1 MKIALVQFNPIVGD
15 LEGNSER
22 MYRCYRQ
29 AVEKGAQLVVFGEL
43 ALCGYPPEDLLL
55 KKHFLDDCRV
65 QLEKLASKCTKA
77 AVITGFPEFSRTG
90 KYNSAAVIK
99 NGQISEIYRKERLVN
114 YGVFDEAR
122 YFQPADQA
130 LVTDIEG
137 FKTVVTIC
145 ADLWGPDWLERQ
157 LEGKGDIDMIVNIS
171 ASPFRAG
178 KTRHR
183 QIIVESAA
191 ARFNVPVFY
200 CNLVGGQDEVV
211 YDGSTMISDSE
222 GNILTAASHCKSD
235 ILFAETA
242 KTDNGKVAV
251 TTETHNPPDSL
262 SDTEQ
267 LYNALVLATGDYV
280 RKNNFEKGLVALSGG
295 IDSSV
300 VGALASEALG
310 TENITGITL
319 PTSFNSSETRS
330 DAKKLAENLGIEFF
344 SIPVQD
350 ILENFDKE
358 LGQVNTWNNEGVA
371 YENLQARIRG
381 MIMMSLSNHLG
392 AIVLTSGNKSETAV
406 GYATLYGDTA
416 GGFAVIKDVYK
427 TTVYQLAKFI
437 NEKNNREVI
446 PESIINRPPTAELR
460 QGQKDSDALPDYSLL
475 DKILQGYIEDELSA
489 KQLVDRGFE
498 AETVK
503 KVINLVEHNEY
514 KRRQCPPGAK
524 ISQKAFGRDRRFPIT
539 NKYTEDF

>member
-1 MKIALVQFNPIVGD
+1 
-15 LEGNSER
+15 
-22 MYRCYRQ
+22 
-29 AVEKGAQLVVFGEL
+29 
-43 ALCGYPPEDLLL
+43 
-55 KKHFLDDCRV
+55 
-65 QLEKLASKCTKA
+65 
-77 AVITGFPEFSRTG
+77 
-90 KYNSAAVIK
+90 
-99 NGQISEIYRKERLVN
+99 
-114 YGVFDEAR
+114 
-122 YFQPADQA
+122 
-130 LVTDIEG
+130 
-137 FKTVVTIC
+137 
-145 ADLWGPDWLERQ
+145 
-157 LEGKGDIDMIVNIS
+157 
-171 ASPFRAG
+171 
-178 KTRHR
+178 
-183 QIIVESAA
+183 
-191 ARFNVPVFY
+191 
-200 CNLVGGQDEVV
+200 
-211 YDGSTMISDSE
+211 
-222 GNILTAASHCKSD
+222 
-235 ILFAETA
+235 
-242 KTDNGKVAV
+242 
-251 TTETHNPPDSL
+251 
-262 SDTEQ
+262 

>member
-1 MKIALVQFNPIVGD
+1 
-15 LEGNSER
+15 

>member
-1 MKIALVQFNPIVGD
+1 MKAALVQFNPIVGD

-22 MYRCYRQ
+22 MHQCYRQ
-29 AVEKGAQLVVFGEL
+29 AVEKGAKLVVFGEL

-55 KKHFLDDCRV
+55 KRHFLEDCRTR
-65 QLEKLASKCTKA
+65 LEKFASGCTKA
-77 AVITGFPEFSRTG
+77 AVITGFPEFSQTG

-122 YFQPADQA
+122 YFQSGNRV
-130 LVTDIEG
+130 LITDIEG

-157 LEGKGDIDMIVNIS
+157 LEDKGNIDLIVNIS

-191 ARFNVPVFY
+191 AKLNTPVFY

-211 YDGSTMISDSE
+211 YDGSSMIADSE
-222 GNILTAASHCKSD
+222 GNILTAAANCKSD
-235 ILFAETA
+235 ILFADTE
-242 KTDNGKVAV
+242 KTDDGKVTV
-251 TTETHNPPDSL
+251 TTETHNPPERL
-262 SDTEQ
+262 SSIEQ

-280 RKNNFEKGLVALSGG
+280 RKNNFRKALTALSGG

-300 VGALASEALG
+300 VAAIAVEALG
-310 TENITGITL
+310 ADNITGITM
-319 PTSFNSSETRS
+319 PTKFNSGETRS
-330 DAKKLAENLGIEFF
+330 DAKKLAENLGIEFL
-344 SIPVQD
+344 SIPIQD
-350 ILENFDKE
+350 ILENFDE
-358 LGQVNTWNNEGVA
+358 QLSLTNTWNNQGVA

-381 MIMMSLSNHLG
+381 MIMMSLSNHLN

-437 NEKNNREVI
+437 NDKNNRQII
-446 PESIINRPPTAELR
+446 PETIINRPPTAELR
-460 QGQKDSDALPDYSLL
+460 QGQKDTDSLPDYPLL
-475 DKILQGYIEDELSA
+475 DKILKGYIEEERSA
-489 KQLVDRGFE
+489 KQLINGGYDP
-498 AETVK
+498 ETVK

-514 KRRQCPPGAK
+514 KRRQSPPGAK

-539 NKYTEDF
+539 NKYREDS